1 MSESSHDRVG
11 CNPTVVVSVPF
22 MNEDGY
28 TEVSGCTTMMP
39 LYIMAAILG
48 GGLVLVSIFAGSD
61 HDHDHE
67 FSADHDAD
75 HGGIEHG
82 DLWIP
87 FLSLRFWTYFLMA
100 AGVTGIL
107 LMQFAQTVEPITAF
121 WASGTGLVVGLGVS
135 YVMHLAKKMQTEEV
149 AQSADFLGR
158 EATVI
163 VPIRPNLDGKIRV
176 EVKGQ
181 LIELLALP
189 FEEREIARDEI
200 VVIVSMDND
209 RARVIPRDDLLE
221 NQNHA

>member
-1 MSESSHDRVG
+1 
-11 CNPTVVVSVPF
+11 
-22 MNEDGY
+22 
-28 TEVSGCTTMMP
+28 MMP

-48 GGLVLVSIFAGSD
+48 GGLVLVSIFAGAD

-75 HGGIEHG
+75 HGGVEHG

-100 AGVTGIL
+100 FGITGIL
-107 LMQFAQTVEPITAF
+107 LVQFAGTVEPVTAT
-121 WASGTGLVVGLGVS
+121 WASVTGVIVGLAVS
-135 YVMHLAKKMQTEEV
+135 YVMHLAKKMQTEDV
-149 AQSADFLGR
+149 TQSADFLGR

-163 VPIRPNLDGKIRV
+163 VPIRPHLEGKIRV

-189 FEEREIARDEI
+189 FEEREIAREEI